1 MNEITLGGFLSVL
14 ESAKPVTINLYKENE
29 LLIITFIKDGY
40 EALEDELEAAS
51 VKKIVLKNINTID
64 VTIETTNP

>member
-14 ESAKPVTINLYKENE
+14 ESVKPVTINLYKENE

-40 EALEDELEAAS
+40 EALQDELEAAS

-64 VTIETTNP
+64 VTVETTNP